1 MSPPTIT
8 DHSLVFRVRDGD
20 EDAAIELYG
29 RYAARVF
36 GLVQKQMADHLKA
49 QVDPEDIVQSV
60 FRSVFRGV
68 SSAAYDAPQ
77 GGTLWKLI
85 AVVAVNKV
93 RRNGRNRSA
102 AKRDARRTE
111 PLDEISATG
120 SSSTSPEELECAL
133 RESLEG
139 LKPVEQEVVQLRV
152 QAYSVDE
159 IAQKLGKSRRTIERL
174 LQRAREELL
183 RMVDE
188 DEFY

>member
-1 MSPPTIT
+1 MIPPTAT
-8 DHSLVFRVRDGD
+8 DRTLVVRVREGD
-20 EDAAIELYG
+20 EAAATELYE

-49 QVDPEDIVQSV
+49 QVEPEDIVQSV

-68 SSAAYDAPQ
+68 SSAAYDAPL
-77 GGTLWKLI
+77 GGTLWRLI

-93 RRNGRNRSA
+93 RRNARRRSA
-102 AKRDARRTE
+102 AKRDSQRTE
-111 PLDEISATG
+111 AYDEMAEISTATA
-120 SSSTSPEELECAL
+120 SPEELESAL

-139 LKPVEQEVVQLRV
+139 LKPIEQEVVLLRV

-159 IAQKLGKSRRTIERL
+159 IAEKLGKSRRTTERL

-183 RMVDE
+183 RMVDDE
-188 DEFY
+188 DGA